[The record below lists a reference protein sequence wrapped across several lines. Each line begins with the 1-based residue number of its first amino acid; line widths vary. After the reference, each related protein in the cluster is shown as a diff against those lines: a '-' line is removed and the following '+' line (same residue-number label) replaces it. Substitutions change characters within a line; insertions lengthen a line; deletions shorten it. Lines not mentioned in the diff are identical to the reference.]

1 MLPTSNCVMA
11 LGFDRIK
18 QDLKIESQQ
27 NLPIIKL
34 PGMEY
39 VYKLASTAA
48 LQLLVRCDTV
58 SSWQILQLK
67 ALCAAFTS
75 RLDSKS
81 TDYLDMK
88 PSVLG
93 EALLG

>member
-48 LQLLVRCDTV
+48 L
-58 SSWQILQLK
+58 
-67 ALCAAFTS
+67 
-75 RLDSKS
+75 
-81 TDYLDMK
+81 
-88 PSVLG
+88 
-93 EALLG
+93 